1 MNTSKFNMASPIH
14 RVADFKANM
23 DFNGLSSLAHKNYY
37 ITKTANNFRFSI
49 YDGQVS
55 TNNNF
60 NHTLL
65 ENVKFWLHQNGPQ
78 HNTHTH
84 NQWVLNPGPH
94 HVALTRQGDFIWAK
108 THWLHTHIHSKY
120 HPGNTDMDMGT
131 TPWHN

>member
-14 RVADFKANM
+14 RVADFKPNM
-23 DFNGLSSLAHKNYY
+23 DFNGLSSLAYKNYY

-49 YDGQVS
+49 YDEQVS

-65 ENVKFWLHQNGPQ
+65 ENVKFWLHQNVPQ

-84 NQWVLNPGPH
+84 
-94 HVALTRQGDFIWAK
+94 T
-108 THWLHTHIHSKY
+108 HTH
-120 HPGNTDMDMGT
+120 NQ
-131 TPWHN
+131 

>member
-14 RVADFKANM
+14 RVADFKPNM
-23 DFNGLSSLAHKNYY
+23 DFNGLSSLAYKNYY

-65 ENVKFWLHQNGPQ
+65 ENVKFWLHQNVPQ

-84 NQWVLNPGPH
+84 
-94 HVALTRQGDFIWAK
+94 T
-108 THWLHTHIHSKY
+108 HTHTISEH
-120 HPGNTDMDMGT
+120 
-131 TPWHN
+131 